1 MSDTVVDRE
10 VEADVRLGIVD
21 CDIHPGFS
29 RKGELSAYLP
39 ARWRSYVEDYGLRNP
54 NPLSGTL
61 PYPRMGHGMR
71 QDSYPPGGGAP
82 ASDLAFM
89 QQQLLDPLDIEVGL
103 LHALN
108 AGPAAFSLELGNA
121 VCGAVND
128 WQVDKWLSRDRRLR
142 GGITCPQE
150 DADAAVREIEARA
163 ADKRFVQVSMVPR
176 SLEPAGRKKY
186 WPIYEAAASLG
197 LPVGVHTAAYGV
209 HANSASGWASFYIE
223 EHSGYAHPAQT
234 FLVSM
239 IFEGVFERFPDLK
252 LVIVE
257 GGFAWL
263 APLMWRMDREWDR
276 MRDEVP
282 QVKRKPSDYVKSN
295 VWLTTQPVEEPR
307 NVRHMSA
314 LLDWIGHDRLLFSTD
329 YPHWDFD
336 HPDRVFRVPLDK
348 AQKQA
353 FFRDT
358 ARAVYN
364 LD

>member
-1 MSDTVVDRE
+1 MSDTVLEKKVKTD
-10 VEADVRLGIVD
+10 ARLGIID

-29 RKGELSAYLP
+29 KPGELSPFLP
-39 ARWRSYVEDYGLRNP
+39 LRWREYVKDYGLRNP
-54 NPLSGTL
+54 NPLVGAL
-61 PYPRMGHGMR
+61 PYPRMNLGMR
-71 QDSYPPGGGAP
+71 RDSYPPDGGDP

-89 QQQLLDPLDIEVGL
+89 QQQLLDPLNIEVGL

-121 VCGAVND
+121 VCVAIND
-128 WQVDKWLSRDRRLR
+128 WQVDKWISKDDRLR
-142 GGITCPQE
+142 GGISCAQE
-150 DADAAVREIEARA
+150 DSEAAVKEIEARA

-176 SLEPAGRKKY
+176 SMEPAGRKKY

-197 LPVGVHTAAYGV
+197 LPIGVHTAAYGI
-209 HANSASGWASFYIE
+209 HANSGSGWASFYIE
-223 EHSGYAHPAQT
+223 EHSGYAHPAQA
-234 FLVSM
+234 FLISM

-263 APLMWRMDREWDR
+263 APLMWRMDREWER
-276 MRDEVP
+276 MRAEVP

-307 NVRHMSA
+307 NVRLMSK
-314 LLDWIGHDRLLFSTD
+314 LLDWIGHDRLLFCTD

-348 AQKQA
+348 EHKAA
-353 FFRDT
+353 IFREN
-358 ARAVYN
+358 ARAVYK
-364 LD
+364 L